1 MIVRYVI
8 TRRTTEWN
16 GELGLNGSQILT
28 MGPPLLNPLLAV
40 LKTFNFVHSIPSR
53 SQRPANSPTG
63 ILIRQLF
70 FFYLSFFLFLL
81 SFLFASDG
89 HPRPG
94 LLWTL
99 YRALHN
105 SFRLFNNCQDLS
117 SGLSVKVWQG
127 LDLQSSPPR
136 HTWHCQ
142 LTKKRYWINNWVQ
155 KIKWIDVVAMN
166 VNAWVM
172 EHTSEYEQFEYSWSK
187 KLFEFS
193 WSKACCIKKRKI
205 M

>member
-1 MIVRYVI
+1 MK
-8 TRRTTEWN
+8 RRARTEWQSN
-16 GELGLNGSQILT
+16 PYNGSPTIKPLACCLKDVQLRSFYPVTESTTGQLT
-28 MGPPLLNPLLAV
+28 HRD
-40 LKTFNFVHSIPSR
+40 FNQAAF
-53 SQRPANSPTG
+53 
-63 ILIRQLF
+63 F

-105 SFRLFNNCQDLS
+105 SFSLFNNCQDLS

-136 HTWHCQ
+136 HTWHCL